1 MKKLLFLLFLTLSLT
16 ACGTDEGIYTL
27 TNWEVLFNDNPDFSA
42 IQKESGWQPIKL
54 PNVFHPPV
62 TTGSNVR
69 HLWVRNQFVVT
80 SPDTYFGICMGRVF
94 HTDRLYL
101 NGTKIGSHE
110 FDDISILPNRRN
122 YTIPA
127 GLLKNGDNKIYIYLG
142 TFMGEQAGIASD
154 ISLKP
159 KKSFHKT
166 RLFSDLIYIHLPLE
180 ILVSSIISL
189 FILLIIFIW
198 NRNER
203 LYLYSSMAVTVYIA
217 LLGSMFLTFENVSP
231 AFSQFITWSS
241 IHFFSISLILIIQSL
256 YGIYIK
262 ATNIKYIPFLGI
274 IVISIFFVSFFSDAE
289 VAKRYNIIFFLS
301 IISIVTMTPVYF
313 RTILLLNSL
322 KPDRFKFIILSVLT
336 AAGVTVSIV
345 EIYFYITGGRF
356 FLLML
361 TYCSPFFLLVFSMIF
376 ARDRMKSKM
385 ELQALYGM
393 LKKISPRDFS
403 SVDDENNNQINEIS
417 KKKLDKVTDF
427 IKSNYTSDL
436 SREGLAAAVGMN
448 ANYMSGL
455 FKTYTGQ
462 KINEYI
468 NNLRI
473 EDASTRLT
481 ESDEKIIE
489 IAYGVG
495 FESLSTFNRV
505 FKSTTGKTPT
515 EFRDKRA

>member
-1 MKKLLFLLFLTLSLT
+1 MKKLIFLLFLSLSIT
-16 ACGTDEGIYTL
+16 ACSTDEGIYTL
-27 TNWEVLFNDNPDFSA
+27 TNWEVLFNDTPHLST

-62 TTGSNVR
+62 TTVSQFK
-69 HLWVRNQFVVT
+69 HLWLRTRFVVT
-80 SPDTYFGICMGRVF
+80 SPENYYGICMGRVF

-101 NGTKIGSHE
+101 NGTKIGFHE
-110 FDDISILPNRRN
+110 FGDISILPIRRN

-127 GLLKNGDNKIYIYLG
+127 GLLQKGDNEIYIYLG

-154 ISLKP
+154 ISLSSRKT
-159 KKSFHKT
+159 FHNT

-180 ILVSSIISL
+180 ILFSSIISL

-203 LYLYSSMAVTVYIA
+203 LYLYSSFAVAVYIA
-217 LLGSMFLTFENVSP
+217 LLASMFLTFDNVSP
-231 AFSQFITWSS
+231 AFSQFIIWSS
-241 IHFFSISLILIIQSL
+241 IHFFSIALILIIQSL

-262 ATNIKYIPFLGI
+262 TTNIKFIPFLVI
-274 IVISIFFVSFFSDAE
+274 IIISTFYISFFSDAR
-289 VAKRYNIIFFLS
+289 VANRYNIIFFLS

-322 KPDRFKFIILSVLT
+322 KPDRFKFIILSVIT
-336 AAGVTVSIV
+336 AAGVTISIV

-376 ARDRMKSKM
+376 ARDRMKNKM
-385 ELQALYGM
+385 TLQALYGI
-393 LKKISPRDFS
+393 LKKNSPGDLPAG
-403 SVDDENNNQINEIS
+403 DEESNNQINEMS
-417 KKKLDKVTDF
+417 RKKLDKVIDF
-427 IKSNYTSDL
+427 IKGNYTSDL

-468 NNLRI
+468 NTLRI
-473 EDASTRLT
+473 EDASARLT
-481 ESDEKIIE
+481 ENDEKIIE
-489 IAYGVG
+489 VAYGVG

-505 FKSTTGKTPT
+505 FKSKTGKTPT
-515 EFRDKRA
+515 EFRENPS